1 MNIIKYKC
9 VQRKKKFIFNI
20 YTEKKNVYIQNM
32 YREKKMFIYKI
43 YRYKEKKMY
52 IQNMCRE
59 KMFIYK
65 IKLISNNK
73 CAQLRLQ
80 LHFKP
85 VGDGVITFIEAA
97 ALSVL

>member
-9 VQRKKKFIFNI
+9 VQRKKSL
-20 YTEKKNVYIQNM
+20 YTKYIQ
-32 YREKKMFIYKI
+32 RKKSLYTKYAPRKKCLYTKYIQRKKI
-43 YRYKEKKMY
+43 Y

>member
-1 MNIIKYKC
+1 
-9 VQRKKKFIFNI
+9 
-20 YTEKKNVYIQNM
+20 
-32 YREKKMFIYKI
+32 MFIYKI
-43 YRYKEKKMY
+43 CTEKKKCLYTKYIQRKKFY

>member
-9 VQRKKKFIFNI
+9 VQRKNI
-20 YTEKKNVYIQNM
+20 YIQHI
-32 YREKKMFIYKI
+32 YREKKCLYTK
-43 YRYKEKKMY
+43 YVQRKKCLYTKYIQRKKFY
-52 IQNMCRE
+52 IQNKCRE

>member
-1 MNIIKYKC
+1 VY
-9 VQRKKKFIFNI
+9 REKKVYIQNI
-20 YTEKKNVYIQNM
+20 YREKKVYIQNMHREKNVYIQN
-32 YREKKMFIYKI
+32 I
-43 YRYKEKKMY
+43 YKEKKNY